1 MRPMKT
7 LRNVLLLLSVSVL
20 SAAVL
25 APASSAQIAVGISVH
40 VGPPALPV
48 YAQPPC
54 PGDGYLWTPGY
65 WAYGPVGYYWVPGV
79 WVMPPRVGVLWTPG
93 TGVLL
98 AASMDGIPASG
109 ARTSASTAA
118 STTVLDMAVSALSVA
133 CGRAVSSAITL
144 R

>member
-79 WVMPPRVGVLWTPG
+79 WVAPPRVGVLWTPG
-93 TGVLL
+93 YWGFAWRRLRMASRDTG
-98 AASMDGIPASG
+98 D
-109 ARTSASTAA
+109 RTSASTAA
-118 STTVLDMAVSALSVA
+118 LTTVSDTAASASSAA
-133 CGRAVSSAITL
+133 CGRAVFPL
-144 R
+144 